1 MKTARVLI
9 LGLTFCGATLF
20 LTSCGTN
27 DGGGD
32 EHATQNE
39 NIGDGTM
46 EPESTTGNTQETG
59 VEGSGDLPG
68 TAADDTS
75 EYVNEVIG
83 DDNAASGDSIQ

>member
-46 EPESTTGNTQETG
+46 EDDMTVDTTTM
-59 VEGSGDLPG
+59 GD
-68 TAADDTS
+68 TTTTM
-75 EYVNEVIG
+75 
-83 DDNAASGDSIQ
+83 